1 MGITFRKSFKIGK
14 NTRINLS
21 SKGGV
26 GISTGVKGARVSV
39 NKQGAKMYGGRGPVR
54 FQKQLYSTPQKSNSI
69 GTAQQIHKEIEQK
82 EVKRMNILGFL
93 KKHYKSIIAILVGF
107 MIGGNLGSIGRV
119 ATSQVDEVK
128 YQIESNAKSVDSKQ
142 AELESLLN
150 KKSELEAIINE

>member
-39 NKQGAKMYGGRGPVR
+39 NKHGAKLYGGKGHVR
-54 FQKQLYSTPQKSNSI
+54 FQKQLYSTPQRSNSV
-69 GTAQQIHKEIEQK
+69 GTTQQIYEEIEQK

-93 KKHYKSIIAILVGF
+93 KNHYKSIIAIFVGL
-107 MIGGNLGSIGRV
+107 MIGGSFGSIGKV
-119 ATSQVDEVK
+119 VTSQVDEVK
-128 YQIESNAKSVDSKQ
+128 YQIESNSKSVDSKQ

-150 KKSELEAIINE
+150 KKSELEAIINK